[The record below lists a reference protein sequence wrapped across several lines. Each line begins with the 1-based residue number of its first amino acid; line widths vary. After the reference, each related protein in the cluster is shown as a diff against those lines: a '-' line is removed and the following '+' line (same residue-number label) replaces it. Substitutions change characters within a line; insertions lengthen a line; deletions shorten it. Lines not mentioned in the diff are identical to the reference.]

1 MSRGDNLPEVQEG
14 PQPGRRLLAAAAE
27 AATTAPAAPRPAGRT
42 GDGDGELH
50 GAVTS
55 DGMGVRCLEVDV
67 AAWQRVFR
75 ALKEAGG
82 RFDWLG
88 AVDGS
93 EIEVVALVRD
103 DVEDLLIR
111 TFAGSGQMV
120 PSIREVFPGAAWH
133 EREAADLVGVRFADG
148 DPRPLLLHSDQP
160 PPLRQSY
167 PLAARLRRP
176 WPGAAGTGRRSR
188 IPGNNPK
195 WQEPTA
201 E

>member
-1 MSRGDNLPEVQEG
+1 MSPGGNRPQGQED

-27 AATTAPAAPRPAGRT
+27 AATAAAAAPAQPAT
-42 GDGDGELH
+42 AVGDGELH
-50 GAVTS
+50 GAATS
-55 DGMGVRCLEVDV
+55 DDMGVTCLEVDV
-67 AAWQRVFR
+67 AAWYQVFC

-103 DVEDLLIR
+103 DAEDLLIR

-167 PLAARLRRP
+167 PLTARLRRP

-188 IPGNNPK
+188 IPGNNPQ